1 MCGIVGYVGREQSA
15 PILLDGLQRLE
26 YRGYD
31 SAGAAVCDGEKVQVR
46 KAAGRLERLAR
57 LVDEQPL
64 PGVVGIGHTRWATH
78 GAPSDHNA
86 HPHLDCTGRVAVV
99 HNGIIENYL
108 ALREEL
114 AARGHVF
121 SSDTDTEVIPH
132 LIEENYRGDLLEAV
146 RTSLRRL
153 KGSWAIAV
161 VHADEPDRVVVARKH
176 SPLVVGVGEGANFA
190 ASDIPALLPYTR
202 SVYVLDDD
210 ELAVITAGG
219 VAIMDIE
226 GRPREKALLHVD
238 WDAAAAEKGG
248 YEHFMRKEIH
258 EQPRAVRDTLAG
270 KLDTE
275 HGRIVLPGVELEPE
289 YVQALRK
296 IDVLAMGT
304 ARHAGLVGKP
314 VLERFV
320 RVPVEVDL
328 AAEYRYRDPLVDE
341 HTLALVI
348 SQSGETADTLAA
360 MREARARGAR
370 VLSIT
375 NVVGSSLARE
385 SDHVIY
391 TVAGPEVAVAS
402 TKAYTTQLV
411 ALYLLAGWLGL
422 QRGTVSAGEVAALI
436 DGLSVLPAQLE
447 AVLAMEDAVA
457 ALARRFLST
466 EHVFFLGRGL
476 DAATAMEG
484 ALKMKEISYIHA
496 EAYAAGELK
505 HGTLAL
511 ITDGVPVVALA
522 TQRSL
527 LDKML
532 SNIKEVKARGAWVL
546 AVAAPEAEDVARVAD
561 ETLYLPAAPDLLMP
575 VLSVVPLQLL
585 AYHVARLLGRDVD
598 KPRNLAKSVTVE

>member
-1 MCGIVGYVGREQSA
+1 
-15 PILLDGLQRLE
+15 
-26 YRGYD
+26 
-31 SAGAAVCDGEKVQVR
+31 
-46 KAAGRLERLAR
+46 
-57 LVDEQPL
+57 
-64 PGVVGIGHTRWATH
+64 
-78 GAPSDHNA
+78 
-86 HPHLDCTGRVAVV
+86 
-99 HNGIIENYL
+99 
-108 ALREEL
+108 
-114 AARGHVF
+114 
-121 SSDTDTEVIPH
+121 
-132 LIEENYRGDLLEAV
+132 
-146 RTSLRRL
+146 
-153 KGSWAIAV
+153 
-161 VHADEPDRVVVARKH
+161 
-176 SPLVVGVGEGANFA
+176 
-190 ASDIPALLPYTR
+190 
-202 SVYVLDDD
+202 
-210 ELAVITAGG
+210 
-219 VAIMDIE
+219 
-226 GRPREKALLHVD
+226 KALLHVD

-385 SDHVIY
+385 SVHVIY

-436 DGLSVLPAQLE
+436 DGLSALLAQLE
-447 AVLAMEDAVA
+447 AVLAME
-457 ALARRFLST
+457 
-466 EHVFFLGRGL
+466 
-476 DAATAMEG
+476 
-484 ALKMKEISYIHA
+484 
-496 EAYAAGELK
+496 
-505 HGTLAL
+505 
-511 ITDGVPVVALA
+511 
-522 TQRSL
+522 
-527 LDKML
+527 
-532 SNIKEVKARGAWVL
+532 
-546 AVAAPEAEDVARVAD
+546 
-561 ETLYLPAAPDLLMP
+561 
-575 VLSVVPLQLL
+575 
-585 AYHVARLLGRDVD
+585 
-598 KPRNLAKSVTVE
+598 